1 MAFQGSETV
10 SSGIL
15 MGCHSPIICGA
26 AGFTDTDTRK
36 GFIGGD
42 LKFGP
47 STIDQR
53 TDEDGVYL
61 GSNEGHVTSHLNG
74 GQNQVITSTTL

>member
-1 MAFQGSETV
+1 MAFQGKRKPFPCL

-61 GSNEGHVTSHLNG
+61 G
-74 GQNQVITSTTL
+74 

>member
-1 MAFQGSETV
+1 
-10 SSGIL
+10 

-61 GSNEGHVTSHLNG
+61 G
-74 GQNQVITSTTL
+74 